1 MTAATILLH
10 PAMTGQEA
18 NAWYQRHPERPIELR
33 YGKVH
38 LIVIA
43 HPPQPDVLDQLEQ
56 AVREQR

>member
-1 MTAATILLH
+1 MSAVILLH
-10 PAMTGQEA
+10 PAMTGLEA
-18 NAWYQRHPERPIELR
+18 NAWYERHPERSIELR

-43 HPPQPDVLDQLEQ
+43 HPPQQDVLDQLEQ